1 VVIKIGILGCG
12 TVGSGLLEL
21 LKNYPEIQVQKV
33 AVRDLP
39 KARNLGLLDTAL
51 FTNNLDEIVTNPDIE
66 VVVELMGGIELTK
79 KLLITALNNKKHVI
93 TANKDLVATA
103 GEELFAVAKANG
115 KTIFYE
121 AAVAGGIPIITNLK
135 QSLKGNVIKRLFGII
150 NGTTNFI
157 LDQMKRKG
165 ASFSDALAQAQELGY
180 AESDPTNDVDGHDAA
195 YKIAI
200 LASIISGK
208 KIDMTKIYR
217 EGIRNISQ
225 ADIKSAEKRGYA
237 IKLLAIA
244 LNEGDELDIRVHPVF
259 VPKEKTLANVN
270 AENNAVMID
279 GSAVGELTFIGR
291 GAGSLATA
299 SSVLGDLLMLM
310 NQGDNISS
318 QFMVAPHSEEAKLKS
333 INDVKNPFYI
343 RVSMHDKVGVLK
355 DLGLITERNN
365 ANVRFIDQYEVK
377 GDSALADF
385 MIDPLSE
392 KSMKQMLK
400 EIQELPSIKAVESVI
415 RVLDV

>member
-1 VVIKIGILGCG
+1 MVIKIGILGCG

-33 AVRDLP
+33 AVRDLV
-39 KARNLGLLDTAL
+39 KAQNKGLLSAEL
-51 FTNNLDEIVTNPDIE
+51 FTNNPEEIITDPDIE
-66 VVVELMGGIELTK
+66 VVVELMGGIELAK
-79 KLLITALNNKKHVI
+79 KLLITALNNKKHIV
-93 TANKDLVATA
+93 TANKDLIATA
-103 GEELFAVAKANG
+103 GEELFVIAQANG

-135 QSLKGNVIKRLFGII
+135 QSLKGNVIKKLFGII

-180 AESDPTNDVDGHDAA
+180 AESDPTNDVDAHDAA

-310 NQGDNISS
+310 NQGANISS
-318 QFMVAPHSEEAKLKS
+318 QFMVAPHTEEAKLKS
-333 INDVKNPFYI
+333 IDDVKNPFYI

-385 MIDPLSE
+385 MIDPILE

>member
-1 VVIKIGILGCG
+1 MVIKIGILGCG

-21 LKNYPEIQVQKV
+21 LRNYPEIQVQKV

-39 KARNLGLLDTAL
+39 KALNLGLLDTAL
-51 FTNNLDEIVTNPDIE
+51 FTNNPEEIVTDPDVE

-79 KLLITALNNKKHVI
+79 KLLILALNNKKHIV
-93 TANKDLVATA
+93 TANKDLIATA

-310 NQGDNISS
+310 NQGANISS
-318 QFMVAPHSEEAKLKS
+318 QFMVAPHTEEAKLKS

-365 ANVRFIDQYEVK
+365 ANVRFIDQYEIK

-385 MIDPLSE
+385 MIDPISE

>member
-12 TVGSGLLEL
+12 TVGSGFLEL

-39 KARNLGLLDTAL
+39 KAHNLGLLDAAL
-51 FTNNLDEIVTNPDIE
+51 FTNNPEEVVTNPDIE
-66 VVVELMGGIELTK
+66 VVVELMGGIELAK
-79 KLLITALNNKKHVI
+79 K
-93 TANKDLVATA
+93 
-103 GEELFAVAKANG
+103 LFAVAKANG

-237 IKLLAIA
+237 IKLLAMA
-244 LNEGDELDIRVHPVF
+244 LNDGDELDIRVHPVF

-318 QFMVAPHSEEAKLKS
+318 QFMVAPHTEEAKLKS
-333 INDVKNPFYI
+333 IDDVKNPFYI

-365 ANVRFIDQYEVK
+365 ANVRFIDQYEVT

-385 MIDPLSE
+385 MIDPISE
-392 KSMKQMLK
+392 KSMKQMLR
-400 EIQELPSIKAVESVI
+400 EVQELPSIKAVESVI

>member
-1 VVIKIGILGCG
+1 MVTKVGILGCG

-21 LKNYPEIQVQKV
+21 LKDYDEILVKKI
-33 AVRDLP
+33 AVRDLNKP
-39 KARNLGLLDTAL
+39 RNAAFSKDI
-51 FTNNLDEIVTNPDIE
+51 FTSNPEE
-66 VVVELMGGIELTK
+66 VVSDPEIDIVIELMGGIKDTK
-79 KLLITALNNKKHVI
+79 ELLIKALNNAKHII
-93 TANKDLVATA
+93 TANKDLIASS
-103 GEELFAVAKANG
+103 GEELFAVAAANK
-115 KTIFYE
+115 KTILYE
-121 AAVAGGIPIITNLK
+121 AAVAGGIPVITNLK
-135 QSLKGNVIKRLFGII
+135 QSLKGNLIKKLFGII

-157 LDQMKRKG
+157 LDQMKRK
-165 ASFSDALAQAQELGY
+165 ATSFSDALAQAQELGY
-180 AESDPTNDVDGHDAA
+180 AEADPTNDVDAHDAA

-208 KIDMTKIYR
+208 RIEVDQIYR

-225 ADIKSAEKRGYA
+225 ADIKSADKRGYT

-244 LNEGDELDIRVHPVF
+244 LNEGSELDVRVHPVF

-270 AENNAVMID
+270 AENNAVMIH
-279 GSAVGELTFIGR
+279 GSAVGELTLIGR

-299 SSVLGDLLMLM
+299 SSVLGDLLMLIH
-310 NQGDNISS
+310 QGENISS
-318 QFMVAPHSEEAKLKS
+318 QFMVKPHSETAKIKS
-333 INDVKNPFYI
+333 IDEVKNPFYI
-343 RVSMHDKVGVLK
+343 RVAMHDKVGVLK

-385 MIDPLSE
+385 MIDPISE
-392 KSMKQMLK
+392 KAMKQMLK
-400 EIQELPSIKAVESVI
+400 EIQDLPSIKSVESVI

>member
-1 VVIKIGILGCG
+1 MVIKIGILGCG

-244 LNEGDELDIRVHPVF
+244 LNEDDELDIRVHPVF

-318 QFMVAPHSEEAKLKS
+318 QFMVAPHTEEAKLKS

>member
-1 VVIKIGILGCG
+1 MVVKIGILGCG
-12 TVGSGLLEL
+12 TVGSGLVEL
-21 LKNYPEIQVQKV
+21 LKNYPEIQIEKI
-33 AVRDLP
+33 AVRDLN
-39 KARNLGLLDTAL
+39 KARNTGINTAL
-51 FTNNLDEIVTNPDIE
+51 FTNKPEEIVTDPHIDVII
-66 VVVELMGGIELTK
+66 ELMGGIDLTK
-79 KLLITALNNKKHVI
+79 KLLIEALKNKKHII
-93 TANKDLVATA
+93 TANKDLIATA
-103 GEELFAVAKANG
+103 GEELFEVANANG
-115 KTIFYE
+115 KTILYE
-121 AAVAGGIPIITNLK
+121 AAVAGGIPVITNLK
-135 QSLKGNVIKRLFGII
+135 QSLKGNVIKKLFGII

-180 AESDPTNDVDGHDAA
+180 AESDPTNDVDAHDAA

-208 KIDMTKIYR
+208 KIDMNSIYR

-225 ADIKSAEKRGYA
+225 ADIKSAEKRGYT

-244 LNEGDELDIRVHPVF
+244 INEGDELDIRVHPVF

-270 AENNAVMID
+270 AENNAVMIH
-279 GSAVGELTFIGR
+279 GSAVGELTLIGR

-299 SSVLGDLLMLM
+299 SSVLGDLLMLISQI
-310 NQGDNISS
+310 NNISP
-318 QFMVAPHSEEAKLKS
+318 QFMVAPHKETAKLKS
-333 INDVKNPFYI
+333 IDEIRNPFYI
-343 RVSMHDKVGVLK
+343 RVSMLDKVGVLK

-385 MIDPLSE
+385 MIDPIFE
-392 KSMKQMLK
+392 KDMKQMLK
-400 EIQELPSIKAVESVI
+400 EIQDLPSIKAVESVI
-415 RVLDV
+415 RVLDF

>member
-1 VVIKIGILGCG
+1 VVVKIGILGCG

-21 LKNYPEIQVQKV
+21 LKNYPDIKVQKI
-33 AVRDLP
+33 AVRDLS
-39 KARNLGLLDTAL
+39 KVRNLEFSDTAL
-51 FTNNLDEIVTNPDIE
+51 FTDNPEEIVTNPEVE
-66 VVVELMGGIELTK
+66 VVVELMGGIELAK
-79 KLLITALNNKKHVI
+79 KLLITALNNKKHIV
-93 TANKDLVATA
+93 TANKDLIATA

-135 QSLKGNVIKRLFGII
+135 QSLKGNVIKKLFGII

-157 LDQMKRKG
+157 LDQMRRKG

-195 YKIAI
+195 YKITI

-237 IKLLAIA
+237 IKLLAMA
-244 LNEGDELDIRVHPVF
+244 LNDGDELDIRVHPVF

-310 NQGDNISS
+310 NQGANISS
-318 QFMVAPHSEEAKLKS
+318 QFMVAPHTEEAKLKS
-333 INDVKNPFYI
+333 ISDVKNPFYI

-385 MIDPLSE
+385 MIDPISE

-400 EIQELPSIKAVESVI
+400 EIQELPSIKGVESVI

>member
-1 VVIKIGILGCG
+1 MVIKIGILGCG

-51 FTNNLDEIVTNPDIE
+51 FTNNPEEIVTNPDIE

-79 KLLITALNNKKHVI
+79 KLLITALNNKKHIV
-93 TANKDLVATA
+93 TANKDLIATA
-103 GEELFAVAKANG
+103 GEELFVIAKSNG

>member
-1 VVIKIGILGCG
+1 MVTKVGILGCG

-21 LKNYPEIQVQKV
+21 LKNYDDILVKKI
-33 AVRDLP
+33 AVRDLNKSRDAAFP
-39 KARNLGLLDTAL
+39 KEI
-51 FTNNLDEIVTNPDIE
+51 FTTKPEEIVLDPDLDI
-66 VVVELMGGIELTK
+66 VIELMGGVNQTK
-79 KLLITALNNKKHVI
+79 ELLIKALANGKHVI
-93 TANKDLVATA
+93 TANKDLIATA
-103 GEELFAVAKANG
+103 GEELFAVAAANN
-115 KTIFYE
+115 KTILYE
-121 AAVAGGIPIITNLK
+121 AAVAGGIPVITNLK
-135 QSLKGNVIKRLFGII
+135 QSLKGNLIKKLFGII

-165 ASFSDALAQAQELGY
+165 TSFSDALAQAQELGY
-180 AESDPTNDVDGHDAA
+180 AEADPTNDVDAHDAA

-208 KIDMTKIYR
+208 KIEVDKIYR

-225 ADIKSAEKRGYA
+225 ADIKSADKRGYT

-244 LNEGDELDIRVHPVF
+244 LNEGSELDIRVHPVF

-270 AENNAVMID
+270 AENNAVMIH
-279 GSAVGELTFIGR
+279 GSAVGELTLIGR

-299 SSVLGDLLMLM
+299 SSVLGDLLMLI
-310 NQGDNISS
+310 NQGENISS
-318 QFMVAPHSEEAKLKS
+318 QLMVKPHAETARIKS
-333 INDVKNPFYI
+333 IDDVKNPFYI
-343 RVSMHDKVGVLK
+343 RVAMHDKVGVLK

-385 MIDPLSE
+385 MIDPISE
-392 KSMKQMLK
+392 KAMKQMLQ
-400 EIQELPSIKAVESVI
+400 EIKDLPSIKSVESVI
-415 RVLDV
+415 RVLDL

>member
-1 VVIKIGILGCG
+1 VVTKVGILGCG

-21 LKNYPEIQVQKV
+21 LKNYDDILVKKI
-33 AVRDLP
+33 AVRDLNKSRDAAFP
-39 KARNLGLLDTAL
+39 KEIFITKPE
-51 FTNNLDEIVTNPDIE
+51 EIVLDPDLDI
-66 VVVELMGGIELTK
+66 VIELMGGVNQTK
-79 KLLITALNNKKHVI
+79 ELLIKALANGKHVI
-93 TANKDLVATA
+93 TANKDLIATA
-103 GEELFAVAKANG
+103 GEELFAVAAANN
-115 KTIFYE
+115 KTILYE
-121 AAVAGGIPIITNLK
+121 AAVAGGIPVITNLK
-135 QSLKGNVIKRLFGII
+135 QSLKGNLIKKLFGII

-165 ASFSDALAQAQELGY
+165 TSFSDALAQAQELGY
-180 AESDPTNDVDGHDAA
+180 AEADPTNDVDAHDAA

-208 KIDMTKIYR
+208 KIEVDKIYR

-225 ADIKSAEKRGYA
+225 ADIKSADKRGYT

-244 LNEGDELDIRVHPVF
+244 LNEGSELDIRVHPVF

-270 AENNAVMID
+270 AENNAVMIH
-279 GSAVGELTFIGR
+279 GSAVGELTLIGR

-299 SSVLGDLLMLM
+299 SSVLGDLLMLI
-310 NQGDNISS
+310 NQGENISS
-318 QFMVAPHSEEAKLKS
+318 QLMVKPHAETARIKS
-333 INDVKNPFYI
+333 IDDVKNPFYI
-343 RVSMHDKVGVLK
+343 RVAMHDKVGVLK

-385 MIDPLSE
+385 MIDPISE
-392 KSMKQMLK
+392 KAMKQMLQ
-400 EIQELPSIKAVESVI
+400 EIKDLPSIKSVESVI
-415 RVLDV
+415 RVLDL

>member
-1 VVIKIGILGCG
+1 MVVKIGILGCG

-39 KARNLGLLDTAL
+39 KAHNQGLLDTAL
-51 FTNNLDEIVTNPDIE
+51 FTKNPEEVVTNPDIE

-310 NQGDNISS
+310 NQGANISS
-318 QFMVAPHSEEAKLKS
+318 QFMVAPHTEEAKLKS

-365 ANVRFIDQYEVK
+365 ANVRFIDQYEIK

-385 MIDPLSE
+385 MIDPISE

-400 EIQELPSIKAVESVI
+400 EIQELPSIKAVESII

>member
-1 VVIKIGILGCG
+1 MVIKIGILGCG

-21 LKNYPEIQVQKV
+21 LRNYPEIQVQKV

-39 KARNLGLLDTAL
+39 KALNLGLLDTAL
-51 FTNNLDEIVTNPDIE
+51 FTNNPEEIVTDPDVE

-79 KLLITALNNKKHVI
+79 KLLILALNNKKHIV
-93 TANKDLVATA
+93 TANKDLIATA

-310 NQGDNISS
+310 NQGANISS
-318 QFMVAPHSEEAKLKS
+318 QFMVAPHTEEAKLKS
-333 INDVKNPFYI
+333 IDDVKNPFYI

-365 ANVRFIDQYEVK
+365 ANVRFIDQYEVT

-385 MIDPLSE
+385 MIDPISE

>member
-1 VVIKIGILGCG
+1 MVTKVGILGCG

-21 LKNYPEIQVQKV
+21 LKNYDDILVKKI
-33 AVRDLP
+33 AVRDLNKPRDAAFP
-39 KARNLGLLDTAL
+39 KEI
-51 FTNNLDEIVTNPDIE
+51 FTTKPEEIVLDPDLDI
-66 VVVELMGGIELTK
+66 VIELMGGVNQTK
-79 KLLITALNNKKHVI
+79 ELLIKALANGKHVI
-93 TANKDLVATA
+93 TANKDLIATA
-103 GEELFAVAKANG
+103 GEELFAVAAANN
-115 KTIFYE
+115 KTILYE
-121 AAVAGGIPIITNLK
+121 AAVAGGIPVITNLK
-135 QSLKGNVIKRLFGII
+135 QSLKGNLIKKLFGII

-165 ASFSDALAQAQELGY
+165 TSFSDALAQAQELGY
-180 AESDPTNDVDGHDAA
+180 AEADPTNDVDAHDAA

-208 KIDMTKIYR
+208 KIEVDKIYR

-225 ADIKSAEKRGYA
+225 ADIKSADKRGYT

-244 LNEGDELDIRVHPVF
+244 LNEGSELDIRVHPVF

-270 AENNAVMID
+270 AENNAVMIH
-279 GSAVGELTFIGR
+279 GSAVGELTLIGR

-299 SSVLGDLLMLM
+299 SSVLGDLLMLI
-310 NQGDNISS
+310 NQGENISS
-318 QFMVAPHSEEAKLKS
+318 QLMVKPHVETARIKS
-333 INDVKNPFYI
+333 IDDVKNPFYI
-343 RVSMHDKVGVLK
+343 RVAMHDKVGVLK

-385 MIDPLSE
+385 MIDPISE
-392 KSMKQMLK
+392 KAMKQMLQ
-400 EIQELPSIKAVESVI
+400 EIKDLPSIKSVESVI
-415 RVLDV
+415 RVLDL

>member
-1 VVIKIGILGCG
+1 MVIKIGILGCG

-103 GEELFAVAKANG
+103 GEELFLIAKANG

-318 QFMVAPHSEEAKLKS
+318 QFMVAPHTEEAKLKS

>member
-1 VVIKIGILGCG
+1 MVIKIGILGCG

-51 FTNNLDEIVTNPDIE
+51 FTNNLDEIVTNPDID

-79 KLLITALNNKKHVI
+79 KLLITALNNKKHIV
-93 TANKDLVATA
+93 TANKDLIATA
-103 GEELFAVAKANG
+103 GEELFVIAKANG

-217 EGIRNISQ
+217 GGIRNISQ

>member
-79 KLLITALNNKKHVI
+79 KLLITALNNKKHIV
-93 TANKDLVATA
+93 TANKDLIATA
-103 GEELFAVAKANG
+103 GEELFVIAKANG

>member
-1 VVIKIGILGCG
+1 MVIKIGILGCG

-39 KARNLGLLDTAL
+39 KAHNLGLLDTAL
-51 FTNNLDEIVTNPDIE
+51 FTNNPEEIVNNPDIE

-79 KLLITALNNKKHVI
+79 KLLITALNNKKHIV
-93 TANKDLVATA
+93 TANKDLIATA

-365 ANVRFIDQYEVK
+365 ANVRFIDQYEIK

-385 MIDPLSE
+385 MIDPISE

>member
-12 TVGSGLLEL
+12 TVGSGFLEL

-39 KARNLGLLDTAL
+39 KAHNLGLLDAAL
-51 FTNNLDEIVTNPDIE
+51 FTDNPEEVVTNPDIE
-66 VVVELMGGIELTK
+66 VVVELMGGIELAK
-79 KLLITALNNKKHVI
+79 KLLITALNNKKHIV
-93 TANKDLVATA
+93 TANKDLIATA

-237 IKLLAIA
+237 IKLLAMA
-244 LNEGDELDIRVHPVF
+244 LNDGDELDIRVHPVF

-310 NQGDNISS
+310 NQGANISS
-318 QFMVAPHSEEAKLKS
+318 QFMVAPHAEEAKLKS
-333 INDVKNPFYI
+333 IDDVKNPFYI

-365 ANVRFIDQYEVK
+365 ANVRFIDQYEVT

-385 MIDPLSE
+385 MIDPISE
-392 KSMKQMLK
+392 KSMKQMLR
-400 EIQELPSIKAVESVI
+400 EVQELPSIKAVESVI

>member
-1 VVIKIGILGCG
+1 MVIKIGILGCG

-39 KARNLGLLDTAL
+39 KAHNLGLLDTAL
-51 FTNNLDEIVTNPDIE
+51 FTNNPEEIVTDPDVE

-79 KLLITALNNKKHVI
+79 KLLILALNNKKHIV
-93 TANKDLVATA
+93 TANKDLIATA
-103 GEELFAVAKANG
+103 GEELFVIAKSNG

-385 MIDPLSE
+385 MIDPIFE

>member
-21 LKNYPEIQVQKV
+21 LRNYPEIQVQKV

-39 KARNLGLLDTAL
+39 KALNLGLLDTAL
-51 FTNNLDEIVTNPDIE
+51 FTNNPEEIVTDPDVE

-79 KLLITALNNKKHVI
+79 KLLILALNNKKHIV
-93 TANKDLVATA
+93 TANKDLIATA

-225 ADIKSAEKRGYA
+225 VDIKSAEKRGYA
-237 IKLLAIA
+237 IKLLAMA
-244 LNEGDELDIRVHPVF
+244 LNDGDELDIRVHPVF

-318 QFMVAPHSEEAKLKS
+318 QFMVAPHAEEAKLKS
-333 INDVKNPFYI
+333 FDNVKSPFYI

-365 ANVRFIDQYEVK
+365 ANVRFIDQYEIK

-385 MIDPLSE
+385 MIDPISE

>member
-1 VVIKIGILGCG
+1 MVIKIGILGCG

-39 KARNLGLLDTAL
+39 KAHNLGLLDTAL
-51 FTNNLDEIVTNPDIE
+51 FTNNPEEIVNNPDIE

-79 KLLITALNNKKHVI
+79 KLLITALNNKKHIV
-93 TANKDLVATA
+93 TANKDLIATA
-103 GEELFAVAKANG
+103 GEELFVIAKANG

-385 MIDPLSE
+385 MIDPIFE

>member
-1 VVIKIGILGCG
+1 MVIKIGILGCG

-79 KLLITALNNKKHVI
+79 KLLITALNNKKHIV
-93 TANKDLVATA
+93 TANKDLIATA
-103 GEELFAVAKANG
+103 GEELFVIAKANG

>member
-39 KARNLGLLDTAL
+39 KAHSLGLLDTAL
-51 FTNNLDEIVTNPDIE
+51 FTNNPEEIVTDPDVE

-93 TANKDLVATA
+93 TANKDLVATN

-318 QFMVAPHSEEAKLKS
+318 QFMVAPHTEEAKLKS
-333 INDVKNPFYI
+333 IDDVKNPFYI

>member
-1 VVIKIGILGCG
+1 MVTKVGILGCG

-21 LKNYPEIQVQKV
+21 LKNYDDILVKKI
-33 AVRDLP
+33 AVRDLNKSRDAAFP
-39 KARNLGLLDTAL
+39 KEIFITKPE
-51 FTNNLDEIVTNPDIE
+51 EIVLDPDLDI
-66 VVVELMGGIELTK
+66 VIELMGGVNQTK
-79 KLLITALNNKKHVI
+79 ELLIKALANGKHVI
-93 TANKDLVATA
+93 TANKDLIATA
-103 GEELFAVAKANG
+103 GEELFAVAAANN
-115 KTIFYE
+115 KTILYE
-121 AAVAGGIPIITNLK
+121 AAVAGGIPVITNLK
-135 QSLKGNVIKRLFGII
+135 QSLKGNLIKKLFGII

-165 ASFSDALAQAQELGY
+165 TSFSDALAQAQELGY
-180 AESDPTNDVDGHDAA
+180 AEADPTNDVDAHDAA

-208 KIDMTKIYR
+208 KIEVDKIYR

-225 ADIKSAEKRGYA
+225 ADIKSADKRGYT

-244 LNEGDELDIRVHPVF
+244 LNEGSELDIRVHPVF

-270 AENNAVMID
+270 AENNAVMIH
-279 GSAVGELTFIGR
+279 GSAVGELTLIGR

-299 SSVLGDLLMLM
+299 SSVLGDLLMLI
-310 NQGDNISS
+310 NQGENISS
-318 QFMVAPHSEEAKLKS
+318 QLMVKPHAETARIKS
-333 INDVKNPFYI
+333 IDDVKNPFYI
-343 RVSMHDKVGVLK
+343 RVAMHDKVGVLK

-385 MIDPLSE
+385 MIDPISE
-392 KSMKQMLK
+392 KAMKQMLQ
-400 EIQELPSIKAVESVI
+400 EIKDLPSIKSVESVI
-415 RVLDV
+415 RVLDL

>member
-1 VVIKIGILGCG
+1 MVIKIGILGCG

>member
-39 KARNLGLLDTAL
+39 KAHNLGLLDTAL
-51 FTNNLDEIVTNPDIE
+51 FTNNPEEIVTDPDVE

-79 KLLITALNNKKHVI
+79 KLLILALNNKKHIV
-93 TANKDLVATA
+93 TANKDLIATA
-103 GEELFAVAKANG
+103 GEELFVIAKSNG

-385 MIDPLSE
+385 MIDPIFE

>member
-39 KARNLGLLDTAL
+39 KAHNLGLLDTAL
-51 FTNNLDEIVTNPDIE
+51 FTNNPEEIVNNPDIE

-79 KLLITALNNKKHVI
+79 KLLITALNNKKHIV
-93 TANKDLVATA
+93 TANKDLIATA
-103 GEELFAVAKANG
+103 GEELFVIAKANG

-385 MIDPLSE
+385 MIDPIFE

>member
-1 VVIKIGILGCG
+1 MVIKIGILGCG

-39 KARNLGLLDTAL
+39 KAHNLGLLDTAL
-51 FTNNLDEIVTNPDIE
+51 FTKNPEEIVTNPDIE
-66 VVVELMGGIELTK
+66 VVIELMGGIELTK
-79 KLLITALNNKKHVI
+79 NLLITALNNKKHVI

-244 LNEGDELDIRVHPVF
+244 LNDGDELDIRVHPVF

-310 NQGDNISS
+310 NQGANISS
-318 QFMVAPHSEEAKLKS
+318 QFMVAPHAEEAKLKS

-385 MIDPLSE
+385 MIDPISE

>member
-103 GEELFAVAKANG
+103 GEELFLIAKANG

-180 AESDPTNDVDGHDAA
+180 AESDPTNDVDGHGAA

-318 QFMVAPHSEEAKLKS
+318 QFMVAPHTEEAKLKS

>member
-1 VVIKIGILGCG
+1 MVIKIGILGCG

-244 LNEGDELDIRVHPVF
+244 LNEGNELDIRVHPVF

-318 QFMVAPHSEEAKLKS
+318 QFMVAPHTEEAKLKS

>member
-1 VVIKIGILGCG
+1 MVIKIGILGCG

-39 KARNLGLLDTAL
+39 KAHNLGLLDTAL
-51 FTNNLDEIVTNPDIE
+51 FTNNPEEIVNNPDIE

-93 TANKDLVATA
+93 TANKDLIATA

-318 QFMVAPHSEEAKLKS
+318 QFMVAPHTEEAKLKS

-385 MIDPLSE
+385 MIDPISE

>member
-1 VVIKIGILGCG
+1 MVIKIGILGCG

-33 AVRDLP
+33 AVRDLV
-39 KARNLGLLDTAL
+39 KAQNKGLLSAEL
-51 FTNNLDEIVTNPDIE
+51 FTNNPEEIVTNPDIE
-66 VVVELMGGIELTK
+66 VVVELMGGIELAK
-79 KLLITALNNKKHVI
+79 KLLITALNNKKHIV
-93 TANKDLVATA
+93 TANKDLIATA
-103 GEELFAVAKANG
+103 GEELFVIAQANG

-135 QSLKGNVIKRLFGII
+135 QSLKGNVIKKLFGII

-180 AESDPTNDVDGHDAA
+180 AESDPTNDVDAHDAA

-310 NQGDNISS
+310 NQGANISS
-318 QFMVAPHSEEAKLKS
+318 QFMVAPHTEEAKLKS
-333 INDVKNPFYI
+333 IDDVKNPFYI

-385 MIDPLSE
+385 MIDPILE

>member
-1 VVIKIGILGCG
+1 MVIKIGILGCG
-12 TVGSGLLEL
+12 TIGSGFLEL
-21 LKNYPEIQVQKV
+21 LKNYPDIKVQKI
-33 AVRDLP
+33 AVRDLA
-39 KARNLGLLDTAL
+39 KAQNKGLLDAAL
-51 FTNNLDEIVTNPDIE
+51 FTNNPEEIVTNPDIE

-318 QFMVAPHSEEAKLKS
+318 QFMVVPHTEEAKLKS
-333 INDVKNPFYI
+333 IDDVKNPFYI

-385 MIDPLSE
+385 MIDPIFE

-400 EIQELPSIKAVESVI
+400 EIQELPSIKSVESVI

>member
-103 GEELFAVAKANG
+103 GEELFLIAKANG

-318 QFMVAPHSEEAKLKS
+318 QFMVAPHTEEAKLKS